1 MGLKRKNKLLLLF
14 EAMSKE
20 LLLQMK
26 CYINLLVFWLLKKSL
41 QPKTNK
47 ISESILF
54 INSEKMGDLI
64 LCIDFWYSF
73 QVNKNY
79 KKKYILVS
87 EEYFPLLAIFNLNYE
102 IIVYNKKKYKHN
114 LLYRIEVLKE
124 LVSLKFDTVVNISP
138 ERGSL
143 NDELTILSFANKTIG
158 LKSYSLYQS
167 RSICNIYNKFY
178 SHFVNSASK
187 NIYFI
192 MCELNK
198 YFGGDSKEFCY
209 LQRNYAKISFSEL
222 ENYILIAPS
231 SSDEFRNWD
240 KFNFQKLIKRLSVN
254 TKVVVVGTKTQERV
268 LDFIIDG
275 NKNVKKYIDLNY
287 NELIDL
293 MFKCKLFIGLDSG
306 LSHLA
311 LQLNKTTLAIIGGG
325 KNGIFFPYKQ
335 NSKNKFLFSQMDC
348 FGCSWV
354 CKYKAPYCI
363 SNIEVDEVY
372 TRSIQLL
379 EG

>member
-335 NSKNKFLFSQMDC
+335 K
-348 FGCSWV
+348 
-354 CKYKAPYCI
+354 
-363 SNIEVDEVY
+363 
-372 TRSIQLL
+372 
-379 EG
+379 